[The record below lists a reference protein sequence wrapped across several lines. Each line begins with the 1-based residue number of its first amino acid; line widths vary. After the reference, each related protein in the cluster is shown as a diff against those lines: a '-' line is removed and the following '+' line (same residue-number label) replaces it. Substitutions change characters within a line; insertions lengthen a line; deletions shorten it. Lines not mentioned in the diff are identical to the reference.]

1 MAGRRRV
8 LIAVLTGVVAFV
20 ATLVYFRNAPAFDD
34 AFISATFARNL
45 SQGHGLTWTPG
56 EHAFYGP
63 TSLPFTLLLAL
74 GEWLGI
80 GSLTTARWLG
90 ALGWGLAHASMF
102 LVGVTFLAEP
112 IAVIATLWSALLL
125 VGPRWSVGMET
136 GLYVAAIMAA
146 LNALQQRAFRA
157 AFAFAVAAVL
167 IRPDGLILF
176 AVVAVV
182 ALAAVN
188 APGWRDRIRA
198 VTQAA
203 APAVSVAAVAGLLI
217 VLCLG
222 TLVPNSVAAKRAFS
236 CDVAGCISPQGLYG
250 ELTAYIGRGAGT
262 FLAVFAAAGMIRL
275 LAARAWGAWP
285 LIAFAVVYL
294 ATFTLSRAPGS
305 VWYYAPLA
313 PALILFSA
321 FGIAG
326 PWPFRTR
333 VVRWLGAAA
342 LTAAVLLTARAV
354 FALPPRK
361 QVQAVEPA
369 RAEVAESIL
378 RDMSGRRQSTASVMS
393 FEVGYL
399 GYTIPGRVIDLLG
412 VVTPGL
418 QPCFSREDGSEVLER
433 LSPDYVV
440 VIDQP
445 YVGTRCIAG
454 ARTLQSGYTLTA
466 RVSRDFGYYL
476 DNYLVYRR
484 R

>member
-1 MAGRRRV
+1 M
-8 LIAVLTGVVAFV
+8 IAVLTGVVAFV
-20 ATLVYFRNAPAFDD
+20 ATLVYFRSAPAFDD

-45 SQGHGLTWTPG
+45 SQGQGLTWTPG
-56 EHAFYGP
+56 EPAFYGP

-74 GEWLGI
+74 GEWFGI

-90 ALGWGLAHASMF
+90 ALGWGLVHATMF

-112 IAVIATLWSALLL
+112 IAVITTLWSALLL

-146 LNALQQRAFRA
+146 LHALQQRAFRA
-157 AFAFAVAAVL
+157 AFAFAVAASL

-176 AVVAVV
+176 GVV
-182 ALAAVN
+182 ALVAALTVT
-188 APGWRDRIRA
+188 APDWRGRFKA
-198 VTQAA
+198 VIQAA
-203 APAVSVAAVAGLLI
+203 APALAAAAAAGILI
-217 VLCLG
+217 VIFLG

-236 CDVAGCISPQGLYG
+236 CDVAGCISPGGLYQ
-250 ELTAYIGRGAGT
+250 ELGGHIGRGAAA
-262 FLAVFAAAGMIRL
+262 FLALFAVVGTGRA
-275 LAARAWGAWP
+275 LAARARGAWP
-285 LIAFAVVYL
+285 LLVFVFAYL
-294 ATFTLSRAPGS
+294 ATFTLARAPGS

-333 VVRWLGAAA
+333 PVQWLGAVA
-342 LTAAVLLTARAV
+342 LIAAVLLTTRAA
-354 FALPPRK
+354 FAVQPRRSVK
-361 QVQAVEPA
+361 GVEPA
-369 RAEVAESIL
+369 RAEVADSIL
-378 RDMSGRRQSTASVMS
+378 RDMSVRQRSTASVLS

-399 GYTIPGRVIDLLG
+399 GYTIPGRIIDLLG

-454 ARTLQSGYTLTA
+454 ARVLQSGYTLLA
-466 RVSRDFGYYL
+466 RVSRDFGSYM